1 MGRFDEMRFD
11 EGHFDMGREEPVRIR
26 KGENAAT
33 LKNR

>member
-11 EGHFDMGREEPVRIR
+11 EGHFETGKESPIRVR
-26 KGENAAT
+26 KGGDTAT